1 MDQGTCWYA
10 LAVKPQ
16 HEFRVLQGL
25 TGLAKIEGFLPTYKD
40 KRIWSDRVKI
50 LDAPLFP
57 GYVFARFEYPAR
69 RVPVLRVAGVRS
81 IVGAGHAP
89 SPLAEE
95 EIGTIR
101 TLVSSAFP
109 VRPWPFLRVGQR
121 VRIAHGPLSGVE
133 GVILQQKDEWR
144 MVVSVELLQRSV
156 SVVLDRSVL
165 SRIEVVDRSVPG
177 SFGNSTFPSPTRAS
191 RYNRQ

>member
-1 MDQGTCWYA
+1 MDEGKHWYA

-16 HEFRVLQGL
+16 HEDRVFQGL
-25 TGLAKIEGFLPTYKD
+25 RELADIEGFLPTFKD

-81 IVGAGHAP
+81 IIGFGQAP
-89 SPLAEE
+89 SALAEE

-101 TLVSSAFP
+101 TLINSSFP
-109 VRPWPFLRVGQR
+109 VRPWPFLRAGQR
-121 VRIAHGPLSGVE
+121 VRIEHGPLRGVE
-133 GVILQQKDEWR
+133 GIILEQKDEWR

-156 SVVLDRSVL
+156 SVLLDRSVL
-165 SRIEVVDRSVPG
+165 SR
-177 SFGNSTFPSPTRAS
+177 TA
-191 RYNRQ
+191 

>member
-1 MDQGTCWYA
+1 MDEGACWYA

-16 HEFRVLQGL
+16 HEVRVFEGL
-25 TGLAKIEGFLPTYKD
+25 SGLAEIEGFLPTYKD

-81 IVGAGHAP
+81 IVGFGSAP
-89 SPLAEE
+89 SPLADE

-101 TLVSSAFP
+101 TLVNSTFP
-109 VRPWPFLRVGQR
+109 VRPWPFLRAGQR
-121 VRIAHGPLSGVE
+121 VRIGHGPLRGVE
-133 GVILQQKDEWR
+133 GIVLEQKDEWR
-144 MVVSVELLQRSV
+144 MVVSVELLQRSI
-156 SVVLDRSVL
+156 SVLLDRSVL
-165 SRIEVVDRSVPG
+165 RRS
-177 SFGNSTFPSPTRAS
+177 A
-191 RYNRQ
+191 

>member
-1 MDQGTCWYA
+1 MDDRTCWYA

-16 HEFRVLQGL
+16 HEFRVFQGL
-25 TGLAKIEGFLPTYKD
+25 KGLGEIEGFLPTWKD

-81 IVGAGHAP
+81 IVGLGHAP
-89 SPLAEE
+89 APLAED
-95 EIGTIR
+95 EIRTIR

-109 VRPWPFLRVGQR
+109 VRPWPFLRAGHR
-121 VRIAHGPLSGVE
+121 VRIAHGPLSGVQ
-133 GVILQQKDEWR
+133 GVILEQKDEWR

-165 SRIEVVDRSVPG
+165 SRIEGVDRSMAV
-177 SFGNSTFPSPTRAS
+177 SFGKSAFPAATRLGS
-191 RYNRQ
+191 GI

>member
-1 MDQGTCWYA
+1 MVEGKCWYA

-16 HEFRVLQGL
+16 HEVKVFQGL
-25 TGLAKIEGFLPTYKD
+25 RELGDIEGFLPTFKD

-81 IVGAGHAP
+81 IIGFGTAP

-95 EIGTIR
+95 EICAIR
-101 TLVSSAFP
+101 TLVNSSFP
-109 VRPWPFLRVGQR
+109 IRPWPFLRAGQR
-121 VRIAHGPLSGVE
+121 VRIEHGPLRGVE
-133 GVILQQKDEWR
+133 GIILEQKDEWR

-156 SVVLDRSVL
+156 SVLLDRSVL
-165 SRIEVVDRSVPG
+165 KRS
-177 SFGNSTFPSPTRAS
+177 A
-191 RYNRQ
+191 